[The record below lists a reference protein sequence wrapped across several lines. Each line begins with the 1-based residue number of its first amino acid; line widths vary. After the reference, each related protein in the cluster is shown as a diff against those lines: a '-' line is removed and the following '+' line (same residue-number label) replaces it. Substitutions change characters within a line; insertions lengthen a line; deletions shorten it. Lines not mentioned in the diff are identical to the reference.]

1 MYYGWRGVVGYVKP
15 TQRPGTLEDF
25 IKLMPDGVGVIP
37 ETVGIRMGSEQEF
50 LKALE
55 IAEQKVAALAQ
66 LGVDLVLIAGAPP
79 TMVHGYS
86 RDRAKADELSKKYG
100 VPVLTATM
108 AQMEAFQALGIKRI
122 VGISY
127 FKDDLNPTFA
137 KFLRDGG
144 LDVLCMKGYEVPF
157 GEVQKIPPQEIY
169 AFAKKAFLE
178 ADRPDGIY
186 ILGNGWR
193 VLPIVRLLEQD
204 LQTTVVASLPAQ
216 IWATLRRLHIR
227 EPIPGYGKLLADMP
241 WDLP

>member
-25 IKLMPDGVGVIP
+25 VKLMPDGVGVIP
-37 ETVGIRMGSEQEF
+37 ETVGIRMGNEQEF

-55 IAEQKVAALAQ
+55 IAEQKGAALAQ

-79 TMVHGYS
+79 TMVHGDS
-86 RDRAKADELSKKYG
+86 RDRAKAQELSEKYG

-144 LDVLCMKGYEVPF
+144 LDVLCMKGYDVPF

-169 AFAKKAFLE
+169 AFAKKVFLE
-178 ADRPDGIY
+178 ADRPEGIY

-193 VLPIVRLLEQD
+193 GLSIVRLLGQE
-204 LQTTVVASLPAQ
+204 LQTQ
-216 IWATLRRLHIR
+216 
-227 EPIPGYGKLLADMP
+227 
-241 WDLP
+241 